1 MTIRTGTSSGDRS
14 RTGASRARIV
24 LALALVYVVWG
35 STYLAMRIAI
45 GGFPPLL
52 MASMRFLAAGVPL
65 FLVLRL
71 RGVSG
76 PTPSQ
81 WMRCAL
87 VGVLMLTFG
96 NGGVAVAE
104 QWVASGLAAVMIA
117 SVPLWAAL
125 FNGFFDRWPTRLE
138 LLGLVIGTA
147 GVLLLNLGGDFRGQP
162 LGAGLLL
169 AAAASWALGS
179 VWSRRMDLP
188 QGLMASAAQMLGGG
202 GGLLMLAL
210 IHGDRPMH
218 GAGGTPMMA
227 VIYLTLFGSI
237 VAYSAY
243 GFLLRNVSATLAT
256 SYAFVNPGIA
266 VLLGVG
272 FAHEQIR
279 WTTVL
284 AMVVI
289 LGGVALVA
297 WKPQAVARSRA
308 ERPPLPCDERC

>member
-1 MTIRTGTSSGDRS
+1 MSLPPATSSAA
-14 RTGASRARIV
+14 TGARASRARV
-24 LALALVYVVWG
+24 VVALALVYVVWG
-35 STYLAMRIAI
+35 STYLAMRIAL

-52 MASMRFLAAGVPL
+52 MAALRFIAAGGAL
-65 FLVLRL
+65 LVALRL
-71 RGVSG
+71 RGTPV
-76 PTPSQ
+76 PTPGQ
-81 WMRCAL
+81 WARCTL
-87 VGVLMLTFG
+87 VGLLMLTLG

-125 FNGFFDRWPTRLE
+125 FNGFFDRWPTGRE
-138 LLGLVIGTA
+138 VLGLAVGTA

-162 LGAGLLL
+162 LGAAVLLG
-169 AAAASWALGS
+169 AAASWALGS
-179 VWSRRMDLP
+179 VWSRRLDLP

-202 GGLLMLAL
+202 AALLLLAFA
-210 IHGDRPMH
+210 HGDRPLP
-218 GAGGTPMMA
+218 GAGGTPAMA
-227 VIYLTLFGSI
+227 IVYLAVFGSI

-243 GFLLRNVSATLAT
+243 GYLLRNVSPTLAT

-272 FAHEQIR
+272 FAQEQIR

-284 AMVVI
+284 AMAVI

-297 WKPQAVARSRA
+297 GKPRA
-308 ERPPLPCDERC
+308 SVRRQPCAAG